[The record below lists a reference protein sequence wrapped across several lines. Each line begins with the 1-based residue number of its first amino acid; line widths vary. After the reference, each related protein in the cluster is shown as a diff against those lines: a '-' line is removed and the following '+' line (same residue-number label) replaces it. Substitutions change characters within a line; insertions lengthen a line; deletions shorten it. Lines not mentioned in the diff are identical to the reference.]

1 MEIWVILL
9 VIAFIVLLLWKPA
22 SASYDSTVKRQAVS
36 PDIIEVIIEAVQK
49 NEPDMVPIETL
60 YVNRVG
66 DDQYSARLM
75 FMNTRG
81 YFGTQYDVRATVTGN
96 GVVNI
101 TNLSTTS
108 QVDQFDSGFSAYK
121 PDGYRT
127 YNDITASLEG
137 QLAAA
142 KAAGHFLHGF
152 EQVPGQ
158 ALAAVSLRHN
168 HIMNIQKGPA
178 LEGGKSLK
186 RNHQAGRDCA
196 VHRQYHMG
204 RGARRQR
211 GRQLLLHRGGK
222 SHRAPHR
229 AGGISIQKQDDGSS
243 MDRIRRGSFKKGD
256 GHPLR

>member
-1 MEIWVILL
+1 MEIWVVLL

-22 SASYDSTVKRQAVS
+22 SASYDSTVKRQAIS

-49 NEPDMVPIETL
+49 TEPDMVPIETL

-121 PDGYRT
+121 SDGYRT

-142 KAAGHFLHGF
+142 KAD
-152 EQVPGQ
+152 
-158 ALAAVSLRHN
+158 AAA
-168 HIMNIQKGPA
+168 K
-178 LEGGKSLK
+178 
-186 RNHQAGRDCA
+186 
-196 VHRQYHMG
+196 
-204 RGARRQR
+204 
-211 GRQLLLHRGGK
+211 
-222 SHRAPHR
+222 
-229 AGGISIQKQDDGSS
+229 
-243 MDRIRRGSFKKGD
+243 
-256 GHPLR
+256 

>member
-1 MEIWVILL
+1 MEIWVVLL
-9 VIAFIVLLLWKPA
+9 VIAVVVLLLWKPN

-49 NEPDMVPIETL
+49 TDPDMVPIETL

-75 FMNTRG
+75 FLNTRG

-142 KAAGHFLHGF
+142 KAD
-152 EQVPGQ
+152 
-158 ALAAVSLRHN
+158 AAA
-168 HIMNIQKGPA
+168 K
-178 LEGGKSLK
+178 
-186 RNHQAGRDCA
+186 
-196 VHRQYHMG
+196 
-204 RGARRQR
+204 
-211 GRQLLLHRGGK
+211 
-222 SHRAPHR
+222 
-229 AGGISIQKQDDGSS
+229 
-243 MDRIRRGSFKKGD
+243 
-256 GHPLR
+256 